1 MVMEDEQVKAREMI
15 IEVEHPVAGKLK
27 MPGVPVK
34 LSDTPGGV
42 RTPAPL
48 LGQHSRE
55 ILKEILNKEDTEI
68 DKLIEDKVIGE

>member
-48 LGQHSRE
+48 LGQ
-55 ILKEILNKEDTEI
+55 TQ
-68 DKLIEDKVIGE
+68 